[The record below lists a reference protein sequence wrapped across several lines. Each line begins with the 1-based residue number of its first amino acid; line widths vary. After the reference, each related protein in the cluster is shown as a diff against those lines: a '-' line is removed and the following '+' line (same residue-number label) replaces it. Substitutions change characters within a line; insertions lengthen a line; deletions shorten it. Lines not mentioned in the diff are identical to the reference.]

1 MWWEDGLADIY
12 LGGTFILASDAPEP
26 LGDLGKQACHL
37 HTGRRFNK
45 PPNTHRF
52 PHSAH
57 NILFR
62 VCVCVAILLNRKQ
75 VFIDR
80 QQVGVFVIIYVFA
93 NK

>member
-1 MWWEDGLADIY
+1 MADIY
-12 LGGTFILASDAPEP
+12 LGGTFILVADALEP
-26 LGDLGKQACHL
+26 MGDLGKQGCHL

-45 PPNTHRF
+45 PPNTEIF

-57 NILFR
+57 NILFS
-62 VCVCVAILLNRKQ
+62 VFVAILLDGQQ

-80 QQVGVFVIIYVFA
+80 QQVGGFIIIYVFA

>member
-1 MWWEDGLADIY
+1 MADIY
-12 LGGTFILASDAPEP
+12 LGGTFILVSDAPEP
-26 LGDLGKQACHL
+26 LGDLGKQGCHL
-37 HTGRRFNK
+37 HTGRSFNK
-45 PPNTHRF
+45 PSNTQRF

-62 VCVCVAILLNRKQ
+62 VFVAILPDRQQ
-75 VFIDR
+75 VFIDT